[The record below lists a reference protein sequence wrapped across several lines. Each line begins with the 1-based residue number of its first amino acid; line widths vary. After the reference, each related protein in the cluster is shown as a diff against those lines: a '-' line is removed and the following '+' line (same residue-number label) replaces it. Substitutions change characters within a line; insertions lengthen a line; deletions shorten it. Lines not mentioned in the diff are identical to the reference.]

1 MNRAQDLMQRASDS
15 TGLSRFGEDS
25 FREGLER
32 LIASADAE
40 ARFSAQGAAA
50 FDAQIVDLLAKRLEV
65 EDCLHRHPEIDD
77 EQIVAPLIGLGLPR
91 TGSTALSHML
101 GLDSATRSL
110 RTWEAI
116 APCPPP
122 ATVTTRPDPRI
133 AMAEASMER
142 RKHLFPRM
150 QQMLPSTATSPSEC
164 QTLMGQNFASQ
175 LFHAFAN
182 VPSYTAWLEDEADLV
197 PTYRHVKR
205 VLKLLQWGSGPQRW
219 RLKNPSHS
227 LFIAALVEVFPDARF
242 WMTHRDPAQ
251 VVGSVADVYA
261 ELSSAYSDHVD
272 CKALGA
278 MNTRF
283 CQLAM
288 ERMIAYRDAGNDD
301 RFFDVDFAAFQ
312 RDPLV
317 QIATLYRWL
326 GEDLTD
332 ETRAAM
338 LAWRAAM
345 PRDKHGSHTYDPS
358 EFGLDPAALRAR
370 FGFYT
375 ARFGLTT

>member
-1 MNRAQDLMQRASDS
+1 MNRAQDLMQRATDA
-15 TGLSRFGEDS
+15 TALSRFGADS

-32 LIASADAE
+32 LVISVDAE
-40 ARFSAQGAAA
+40 AGLTAQGAAA
-50 FDAQIVDLLAKRLEV
+50 FDATIVDLLAKRLEV
-65 EDCLHRHPEIDD
+65 EDWYHRHPEID
-77 EQIVAPLIGLGLPR
+77 EERIEAPLIGLGLPR
-91 TGSTALSHML
+91 TGSTAFSHML
-101 GLDSATRSL
+101 GLDPATRSL
-110 RTWEAI
+110 RTWEAM

-122 ATVTTRPDPRI
+122 ATVTEQPDPRI
-133 AMAEASMER
+133 AMAEASMVR
-142 RKHLFPRM
+142 RARMFPRM

-175 LFHAFAN
+175 IFHAFAH
-182 VPSYTAWLEDEADLV
+182 VPSYTAWLVDQADLV
-197 PTYRHVKR
+197 PTYVHVKR
-205 VLKLLQWGSGPQRW
+205 VLKLLQWGNGTQRW

-227 LFIAALVEVFPDARF
+227 LFIGALVEVFPDARF

-251 VVGSVADVYA
+251 VVGSVASVYD
-261 ELSSAYSDHVD
+261 ELSSAYSDQVD
-272 CKALGA
+272 RKALGA

-283 CQLAM
+283 CVVAM

-301 RFFDVDFAAFQ
+301 RFFDVDFATFQ

-317 QIATLYRWL
+317 PIEALYRWL

-332 ETRAAM
+332 ATRAAM
-338 LAWRAAM
+338 LAWRTAM
-345 PRDKHGSHTYDPS
+345 PRDKHGSHSYDPAT
-358 EFGLDPAALRAR
+358 FGLDAAALRAR

>member
-1 MNRAQDLMQRASDS
+1 MQRAATA
-15 TGLSRFGEDS
+15 TGLSRFGDDS
-25 FREGLER
+25 FRDGLER
-32 LIASADAE
+32 LVASADRE
-40 ARFSAQGAAA
+40 ARLTTQGAAA
-50 FDAQIVDLLAKRLEV
+50 FDMLIVDLLAKRLEV
-65 EDCLHRHPEIDD
+65 EDWFHRHPEIDD

-101 GLDSATRSL
+101 GEDRAARSL
-110 RTWEAI
+110 RTWEAM

-122 ATVTTRPDPRI
+122 ATVTTQPDPRI
-133 AMAEASMER
+133 ALAEASMVR
-142 RKHLFPRM
+142 RSQMFPRM
-150 QQMLPSTATSPSEC
+150 QQMLPSTATSPTEC
-164 QTLMGQNFASQ
+164 QTLMGQHFASQ
-175 LFHAFAN
+175 IFHAFAN

-205 VLKLLQWGSGPQRW
+205 VLKLLQWRAPTQCW

-227 LFIAALVEVFPDARF
+227 LFIGALVEVFPDARF
-242 WMTHRDPAQ
+242 WMTHRDPAA

-261 ELSSAYSDHVD
+261 ELSSAYSDRVD
-272 CKALGA
+272 RKALGA

-283 CQLAM
+283 CEAAM
-288 ERMIAYRDAGNDD
+288 QRMIAYRDAKGTGAGNDD
-301 RFFDVDFAAFQ
+301 RFFDVDFATFQ
-312 RDPLV
+312 RDPMV
-317 QIATLYRWL
+317 QIEALYRWL

-345 PRDKHGSHTYDPS
+345 PRDKHGSHTYDPAT
-358 EFGLDPAALRAR
+358 FGLDPAALRAR

-375 ARFGLTT
+375 ARFGLTS

>member
-1 MNRAQDLMQRASDS
+1 MNRAQNLMQHATQA
-15 TGLSRFGEDS
+15 TGLARFGEDS

-32 LIASADAE
+32 LVASADAE
-40 ARFSAQGAAA
+40 ARLNAPGAAA

-65 EDCLHRHPEIDD
+65 EDWLHRHPEIED

-101 GLDSATRSL
+101 GFDPATRSL
-110 RTWEAI
+110 RTWEAM

-122 ATVTTRPDPRI
+122 ATMTMQPDPRI
-133 AMAEASMER
+133 AMAETSMER
-142 RKHLFPRM
+142 RAQMFPRM

-182 VPSYTAWLEDEADLV
+182 VPSYTGWLEDEADLV

-205 VLKLLQWGSGPQRW
+205 VLKLLQWRAPTQRW
-219 RLKNPSHS
+219 RLKSSSHS
-227 LFIAALVEVFPDARF
+227 LFIGALVEVFPDARF
-242 WMTHRDPAQ
+242 WMTHREPAA

-261 ELSSAYSDHVD
+261 ELSSAWSDQVD
-272 CKALGA
+272 REALGE
-278 MNTRF
+278 MTTRF
-283 CQLAM
+283 CQIAM
-288 ERMIAYRDAGNDD
+288 ERMIAFRDAGNDA
-301 RFFDVDFAAFQ
+301 RFFGVDFAAFQ
-312 RDPLV
+312 RDPMA
-317 QIATLYRWL
+317 QIEALYRWL

-338 LAWRAAM
+338 LAWRASM
-345 PRDKHGSHTYDPS
+345 PRDKHGSHTYDPAD
-358 EFGLDPAALRAR
+358 FGLDPAALRAR

-375 ARFGLTT
+375 ARFGLTS